1 MIWMGNFF
9 CIIRKLLLSIANL
22 AFTFQ
27 LAHFTYL
34 CRMEITT
41 FADFGLQEKILDVLA
56 DSNLF
61 EPTPIQEKSFKLI
74 LSGRDVMGIAQT
86 GTGKT
91 LAYLLPVL
99 KNWKYNKSGN
109 PTVLVLVPTRE
120 LVVQVAEIL
129 ENLTQNLTTRVIG
142 IYGGKNINTQ
152 KLLFNDGCDILVGT
166 PGRVMDLAID
176 NAISLKEVQKL
187 VIDEF
192 DEMLNLGFR
201 PQLTHIFEMMREKR
215 QNILF
220 SATMTEAVDAMLDEY
235 FANPVEISL
244 AKSGTPLEKIQQTAY
259 KVQNFN
265 TKINLLQYLLT
276 KHNDFS
282 KVLIFC
288 NNKKHADY
296 LFTKIDEL
304 FPGAFDVIHSNKSQ
318 NYRLSAMKKFEQEEV
333 RGLITTDIMA
343 RGLDI
348 SNITHVI
355 NFEIPDVP
363 EQYIHRIG
371 RTGRADKEGNA
382 ISFVTKK
389 EETLLLDIELLM
401 DKEVLFVEFPAEV
414 KINPTKIASE
424 AEEVVMKNA
433 HTVKLEEGGGAFHEK
448 KDKNKKENWG
458 GPHKRKPAKKV
469 GANRAQQKTKSKAK
483 RKK

>member
-1 MIWMGNFF
+1 M
-9 CIIRKLLLSIANL
+9 K
-22 AFTFQ
+22 
-27 LAHFTYL
+27 
-34 CRMEITT
+34 TT
-41 FADFGLQEKILDVLA
+41 FADFDLPVKLLDTLA
-56 DSNLF
+56 DLELF
-61 EPTPIQEKSFKLI
+61 EPTPIQEKSFKPI

-99 KNWKYNKSGN
+99 KNWKFNKSGN

-129 ENLTQNLTTRVIG
+129 ENLTPNLTTRVIG
-142 IYGGKNINTQ
+142 VYGGKNINTQ

-166 PGRVMDLAID
+166 PGRVMDLSID

-187 VIDEF
+187 IIDEF

-201 PQLTHIFEMMREKR
+201 PQLTHIFEMMKEKR

-220 SATMTEAVDAMLDEY
+220 SATMTEAVDDMLEEY
-235 FANPVEISL
+235 FAGPIEISL
-244 AKSGTPLEKIQQTAY
+244 AKSGTPLEKIEQTGY
-259 KVQNFN
+259 KVENFN
-265 TKINLLQYLLT
+265 TKVNLLEYLL
-276 KHNDFS
+276 KNDSEMS

-288 NNKKHADY
+288 NNKKHADL
-296 LFTKIDEL
+296 LFTKIEEL
-304 FPGAFDVIHSNKSQ
+304 FPENFDVIHSNKSQ
-318 NYRLSAMKKFEQEEV
+318 NYRLNALKSFQNEEI
-333 RGLITTDIMA
+333 RGLITTDVMA

-348 SNITHVI
+348 SDITHVV
-355 NFEIPDVP
+355 NFEVPEVP

-371 RTGRADKEGNA
+371 RTGRADKDGKA
-382 ISFVTKK
+382 VTFITKK
-389 EETLLLDIELLM
+389 EEEKLLDIELLM
-401 DKEVLFVEFPAEV
+401 EKELQIIEFPKEV
-414 KINPTKIASE
+414 KINPKKIPSE
-424 AEEVVMKNA
+424 IEEVKMKNA
-433 HTVKLEEGGGAFHEK
+433 HTIKMEEGGGAFHEK

-458 GPHKRKPAKKV
+458 GPSKRKPPKKF

>member
-1 MIWMGNFF
+1 ME
-9 CIIRKLLLSIANL
+9 KL
-22 AFTFQ
+22 
-27 LAHFTYL
+27 
-34 CRMEITT
+34 T
-41 FADFGLQEKILDVLA
+41 FADFELPEKILDVLA

-61 EPTPIQEKSFKLI
+61 EPTPIQEKALKPI

-99 KNWKYNKSGN
+99 KMWKYNKSGN
-109 PTVLVLVPTRE
+109 PTVLILVPTRE
-120 LVVQVAEIL
+120 LVVQVTEIL
-129 ENLTQNLTTRVIG
+129 ENLTQNISARVIG

-187 VIDEF
+187 IIDEF
-192 DEMLNLGFR
+192 DEMLNLGFKA
-201 PQLTHIFEMMREKR
+201 QLTHIFEMMREKR

-220 SATMTEAVDAMLDEY
+220 SATMTEAVDALLEQY
-235 FANPVEISL
+235 FAGPVEISL
-244 AKSGTPLEKIQQTAY
+244 AKSGTPLEKIEQIAY
-259 KVQNFN
+259 KVENFN
-265 TKINLLQYLLT
+265 TKINLLENLLKT
-276 KHNDFS
+276 DSEFS

-304 FPGAFDVIHSNKSQ
+304 FPGEFDVIHSNKSQ
-318 NYRLSAMKKFEQEEV
+318 NYRLNAMKSFETQQV

-348 SNITHVI
+348 SDITHVI
-355 NFEIPDVP
+355 NFEIPEVP

-371 RTGRADKEGNA
+371 RTGRADKDGVSV
-382 ISFVTKK
+382 SFITKK
-389 EETLLLDIELLM
+389 EEPLLLDIEVLM
-401 DKEVLFVEFPAEV
+401 DKELTFKDFPAEV
-414 KINPTKIASE
+414 KINPVKIASE
-424 AEEVVMKNA
+424 KEEVKMKNA
-433 HTVKLEEGGGAFHEK
+433 HTVILEEGGGAFHQK

-469 GANRAQQKTKSKAK
+469 GANRAQQKSKSKAK